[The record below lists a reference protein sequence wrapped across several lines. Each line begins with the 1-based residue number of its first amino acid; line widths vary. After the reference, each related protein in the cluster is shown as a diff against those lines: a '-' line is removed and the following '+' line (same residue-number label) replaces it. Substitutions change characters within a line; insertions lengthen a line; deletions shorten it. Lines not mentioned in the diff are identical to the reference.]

1 MFNPLE
7 IKGNIEEVMS
17 SKVEL
22 FQNYPNPFNPETGIS
37 YQLPDHSHVEL
48 KVFDMLGRN
57 IATLV
62 DKEQHPGNYEVKFDG
77 SNLESGIYLYRIK
90 VLPSSPTGNITA
102 EDSIKI
108 KKMVLIK

>member
-1 MFNPLE
+1 MFNLSA
-7 IKGNIEEVMS
+7 IKDTVEDMTS

-37 YQLPDHSHVEL
+37 YQLSSHSHVEL
-48 KVFDMLGRN
+48 KVFDMIGRN

-62 DKEQHPGNYEVKFDG
+62 DQEQHPGNYEVKFNG

-90 VLPSSPTGNITA
+90 VLPSSPAINHRH
-102 EDSIKI
+102 EDSVKI